1 MYAFRSDVEEIC
13 KDCEDHKSCVQIED
27 DCGCISAF
35 LELVW
40 RDKKILYESELRRI
54 KNEKIY
60 Q

>member
-40 RDKKILYESELRRI
+40 RDKKILYESEL
-54 KNEKIY
+54 KEDKE
-60 Q
+60 